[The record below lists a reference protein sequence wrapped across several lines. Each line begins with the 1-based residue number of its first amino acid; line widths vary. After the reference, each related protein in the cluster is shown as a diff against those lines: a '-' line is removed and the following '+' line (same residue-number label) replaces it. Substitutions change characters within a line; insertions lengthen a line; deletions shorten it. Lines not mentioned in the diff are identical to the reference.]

1 MNFKRNDGGNQ
12 VTGGFLDRLLTRYDD
27 SDYIIKLKSRFLLRV
42 SITAITI
49 FPFIIAYNIYLSLT
63 KAAYGYAIYWP
74 IIAPLL
80 AAFIIFFIVII
91 LVIKGR
97 FTPAGHI
104 LFIASQLLIWSI
116 MFIDKSGP
124 VERLDTIVVL
134 FAILSMSP
142 LVIKNR
148 PVAIPVYSAA
158 TVLGA
163 VLFARLVFPEMGL
176 PATAMID
183 YIGDIIV
190 ASAVVVIMAYNLFSI
205 NRAAL
210 DRSEESRRKLAAA
223 NVELEALNEDL
234 VATNEELEAAMEEL
248 AATNEEFEAQNREL
262 TASQRIIGDSL
273 EEKNVLLREI
283 HHRVKNNMQIISSL
297 LNMQADNIGD
307 PRTKTVIND
316 AISRIHS
323 MALIHEKIYQSGSF
337 SRVDMAAYI
346 EQLLKDIIQL
356 SMRGSDALQVSTRFD
371 SIPLS
376 IEQAIPCG
384 ILINEILTNSIKH
397 ACVDDRPCRIELAM
411 SAADGVAT
419 LEISDS
425 GPGFDAGL
433 LENNGG
439 STMGL
444 QLVNALARQ
453 LNAELSI
460 NVDKGARFTIRFG
473 ILKRQ

>member
-1 MNFKRNDGGNQ
+1 MIRKKGENQAGGG
-12 VTGGFLDRLLTRYDD
+12 VIDRMLARYDD
-27 SDYIIKLKSRFLLRV
+27 SNYIIKLKSRFLLRV
-42 SITAITI
+42 SIAAITI
-49 FPFIIAYNIYLSLT
+49 FPFIIAYNVYLSLT
-63 KAAYGYAIYWP
+63 KAAYGYSIYWP

-80 AAFIIFFIVII
+80 AVLVIYFIVII

-97 FTPAGHI
+97 FTPAGH
-104 LFIASQLLIWSI
+104 LFFITSQLLIWSI
-116 MFIDKSGP
+116 MLIDKSGP
-124 VERLDTIVVL
+124 VERVNTIVVL

-148 PVAIPVYSAA
+148 PIAIPIYSAA

-163 VLFARLVFPEMGL
+163 VLFARLFFPEMGL
-176 PATAMID
+176 PTTTMID
-183 YIGDIIV
+183 FIGDITV
-190 ASAVVVIMAYNLFSI
+190 ASAVVVIMTYNLFSI
-205 NRAAL
+205 NRSAL
-210 DRSEESRRKLAAA
+210 DRSEESRMKLAAT
-223 NVELEALNEDL
+223 NTELEALNEDL

-262 TASQRIIGDSL
+262 TESQRIIGDSL

-307 PRTKTVIND
+307 TRTKTVIND

-346 EQLLKDIIQL
+346 EQMLQDIIRL
-356 SMRGSDALQVSTRFD
+356 SMKGSDSLQVSTRFD
-371 SIPLS
+371 PVHLS

-397 ACVDDRPCRIELAM
+397 ACGDDHPCRIELAM

-425 GPGFDAGL
+425 GPGFDTGL
-433 LENNGG
+433 LVNGGG

-444 QLVNALARQ
+444 QLVNALTKQ

-460 NVDKGARFTIRFG
+460 NVDNGARFTIRFG
-473 ILKRQ
+473 ILRRE